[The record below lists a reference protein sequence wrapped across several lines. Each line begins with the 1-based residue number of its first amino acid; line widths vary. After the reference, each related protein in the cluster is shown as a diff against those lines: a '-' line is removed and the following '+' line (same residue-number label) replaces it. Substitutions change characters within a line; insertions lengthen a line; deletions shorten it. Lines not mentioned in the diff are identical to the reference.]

1 PVLPAET
8 GEPPGRD
15 RGRSAAYRE
24 RRSGEERGVGDRGRL
39 PAGAGAGGRWRSRFR
54 PDTRRR
60 PCRAWGFY
68 VAVIYYST
76 TGTTHEMAKAAAYGA
91 EKAGAQTRLWRVA
104 EPAPGAAIRGAEGWA
119 QHRGQGCGCACGGTG
134 PRLPWVVPPVGAAS
148 RGPRPP
154 GIGIRVN
161 SPHNPYICLGYFG
174 SSRRSR
180 SRSPVHSATVG
191 TPARRI
197 VNRG

>member
-91 EKAGAQTRLWRVA
+91 EKAGAQTRLWRG
-104 EPAPGAAIRGAEGWA
+104 PGTAPGGGSAGGEGGG
-119 QHRGQGCGCACGGTG
+119 QHRGAGWGG
-134 PRLPWVVPPVGAAS
+134 A
-148 RGPRPP
+148 RG
-154 GIGIRVN
+154 G
-161 SPHNPYICLGYFG
+161 
-174 SSRRSR
+174 
-180 SRSPVHSATVG
+180 
-191 TPARRI
+191 
-197 VNRG
+197 